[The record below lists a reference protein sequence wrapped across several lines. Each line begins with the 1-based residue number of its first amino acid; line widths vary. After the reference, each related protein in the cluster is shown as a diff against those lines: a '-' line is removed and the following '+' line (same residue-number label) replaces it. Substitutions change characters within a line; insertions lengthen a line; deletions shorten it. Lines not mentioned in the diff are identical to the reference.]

1 MSTSTEALDERDAA
15 IYRERFHALYRAP
28 GPRVGDF
35 VDFAD
40 GVTRRISFITP
51 PEWLPECD
59 SVQTS
64 DDGSFY
70 LGHGYASFSGAL
82 YPGVPHGSLEY
93 TTEHRRGPAWF
104 FHHDHHRASNGVDV
118 DLDWRV
124 FRCSLEAPR

>member
-1 MSTSTEALDERDAA
+1 MILQTETLDEIDAV
-15 IYRERFHALYRAP
+15 IYRERFHALYREH
-28 GPRVGDF
+28 GPRVGDY

-40 GVTRRISFITP
+40 GVSRRISFITP
-51 PEWLPECD
+51 PEWAPDCD

-70 LGHGYASFSGAL
+70 LGHGCASFSGAL
-82 YPGVPHGSLEY
+82 YPGVPRASLTY

-104 FHHDHHRASNGVDV
+104 FHHDKARAHNDVTV

-124 FRCSLEAPR
+124 FSCDLPAPR